1 VDAPAFTAFFLS
13 AVKISIKSFAALF
26 LFLGEYIL
34 KITSFEQFVLNYKTE
49 NLQPVK
55 AEILGDLDTPVS
67 TFLKATKGPY
77 RFLLESVERGAQ
89 RGRYSIIGD
98 SPIAVFKNK
107 NSSSQLHNMVTGETE
122 YYTGDPFQTL
132 KEILQKYLTSPFYNT
147 PFINSGLFGYL
158 SYDSIRYI
166 ERLPEIATDDI
177 NLPDIHLFIPKKVIV
192 FDNLYNKIIIINF
205 VIPAGDKKKE
215 YQEAKRNIQ
224 EIIEQIQTQY
234 LSRNGHQGVPK
245 TGRIESNLKKS
256 EFEKIVTK
264 TKEYIKKG
272 DIFQGVLSQRLKVQS
287 TVPSFDIYRALRVIN
302 PSPYMFYLE
311 MGGLHVLGSSPETMV
326 KLDNGKVEVKPI
338 AGTRKRGANEKED
351 ELLIKDLLADPKERA
366 EHTMLVDLG
375 RNDIGKITEYGTV
388 NVDDLMITEK
398 YSHVIHI
405 VSSVSGTLRNGM
417 DSIDVFKACFPAGT
431 VSGAPKVRA
440 MEIIE
445 ELEPTRRGIY
455 AGAVGYFSFDGNM
468 DVCIAIRTIYVKGD
482 TAYLQAGA
490 GIVADSIPEKE
501 YEETL
506 NKARGLLK
514 AIEYAEGGLV

>member
-1 VDAPAFTAFFLS
+1 M
-13 AVKISIKSFAALF
+13 
-26 LFLGEYIL
+26 L
-34 KITSFEQFVLNYKTE
+34 KITSFEQFELNYKAGY
-49 NLQPVK
+49 LQPIS

-67 TFLKATKGPY
+67 IFLKATKGPY
-77 RFLLESVERGAQ
+77 RFLLESVEGGAQ

-98 SPIAVFKNK
+98 SPLAVFKNK
-107 NSSSQLHNMVTGETE
+107 NNVSQLHNFVTGDVNQF
-122 YYTGDPFQTL
+122 TGDPFHFL
-132 KEILQKYLTSPFYNT
+132 KKILQKYVNTPASDT

-158 SYDSIRYI
+158 SYDSIRHI
-166 ERLPEIATDDI
+166 ERLPELAVDDI
-177 NLPDIHLFIPKKVIV
+177 NLPDIHLFIPQKMIV

-205 VIPAGDKKKE
+205 VIPAGDKEIE
-215 YQEAKRNIQ
+215 YRKAVQNTRQ
-224 EIIEQIQTQY
+224 IIKNIQTQN
-234 LSRNGHQGVPK
+234 LPRNGHQEAPK
-245 TGRIESNLKKS
+245 SGHIQSNLKKS
-256 EFEKIVTK
+256 EFEKIVSK
-264 TKEYIKKG
+264 TKEYISKG
-272 DIFQGVLSQRLKVQS
+272 DIFQGVLSQRLKVTTQ
-287 TVPSFDIYRALRVIN
+287 VPPFDIYRALRVIN

-311 MGGLHVLGSSPETMV
+311 LDGLFVLGSSPETLV
-326 KLDNGKVEVKPI
+326 KLNNGKVEVKPI
-338 AGTRKRGANEKED
+338 AGTRKRGADDKED
-351 ELLIKDLLADPKERA
+351 ELLIKELLADPKERA

-375 RNDIGKITEYGTV
+375 RNDIGRIAEYGTV
-388 NVDDLMITEK
+388 HVDDLMITEK

-445 ELEPTRRGIY
+445 ELEPTRRSIY
-455 AGAVGYFSFDGNM
+455 AGAAGYFSFDGNM
-468 DVCIAIRTIYVKGD
+468 DVCIAIRTIYVKEG

-490 GIVADSIPEKE
+490 GIVAESVPEKE